1 MKATQGLPPQKDF
14 HRPTWCEIDLGAIAH
29 NVRQLR
35 ELVGP
40 RTQIFVCL
48 KGDATGCGAPQV
60 ALSAEAA
67 GAHGFAFGNI
77 DTAIEC
83 RRAGVQGPMLLYP
96 TCLPTAARVLEQYR
110 LSPTVSTLDDVRAWQ
125 AHAQHGLPVFLK
137 IDSGG
142 FRAGAFPDDA
152 GRVAAAIL
160 ASPQLT
166 LAGVYGHSLAVYGT
180 HDPRDVD
187 RHVETFLRGLAAVEQ
202 VAAPVAVRMCSS
214 SEMILSHPEADLNA
228 VDPGRLI
235 CGIGF
240 PAKAQRERHWQ
251 PALVGL
257 KSRIVMTKD
266 LRGAAGVH
274 PASFVRDR
282 EDLVIGLVPFGWSDG
297 FPKTAQAAQVLVRG
311 RRVPV
316 LGPIHSELMRLD
328 LSGLPEAQVGDEVVF
343 LGRSGAEQITLEE
356 LADQWDMQVF
366 DIFMRVGKALPRV
379 FMNPQ
384 EG

>member
-1 MKATQGLPPQKDF
+1 MRSSERPRPQQDF

-35 ELVGP
+35 ELVGEG
-40 RTQIFVCL
+40 TQIFVCL

-67 GAHGFAFGNI
+67 GADGFAFGNI

-83 RRAGVQGPMLLYP
+83 RRAGVQAPMLLYP
-96 TCLPTAARVLEQYR
+96 TCLPTAARVLEQHH
-110 LSPTVSTLDDVRAWQ
+110 LSPTVSTLGDVRAWE
-125 AHAQHGLPVFLK
+125 ANAEHGLPVFLK

-142 FRAGAFPDDA
+142 FRAGAFPDEA
-152 GRVAAAIL
+152 GRVAAAIA
-160 ASPQLT
+160 ASPRLR
-166 LAGVYGHSLAVYGT
+166 LAGVYGHSLAAYGT

-187 RHVETFLRGLAAVEQ
+187 RHVENFLRGLSAVEQ
-202 VAAPVAVRMCSS
+202 VAPVAVRMCSS
-214 SEMILSHPEADLNA
+214 SELILSHPHADLNA

-240 PAKAQRERHWQ
+240 PATAQRQRPWR

-266 LRGAAGVH
+266 LSGASGVH
-274 PASFVRDR
+274 PAPFVRDR
-282 EDLVIGLVPFGWSDG
+282 GELVIGLVPFGWSDG
-297 FPKTAQAAQVLVRG
+297 FPKGAQAAQVLVRG

-343 LGRSGAEQITLEE
+343 LGSSGAQRITLEE
-356 LADQWDMQVF
+356 LSGQWNMPVF
-366 DIFMRVGKALPRV
+366 DIFMRVGKGLPRV
-379 FMNPQ
+379 FLDS
-384 EG
+384 EEE

>member
-1 MKATQGLPPQKDF
+1 MRVSERLPPPQDF

-35 ELVGP
+35 ELVGAD
-40 RTQIFVCL
+40 TQIFVCL

-67 GAHGFAFGNI
+67 GADGFAFGNI

-83 RRAGVQGPMLLYP
+83 RRAGVQAPMLLYP
-96 TCLPTAARVLEQYR
+96 TCLPTAARVLERYR
-110 LSPTVSTLDDVRAWQ
+110 LSPTVSTLDDVQAWQ
-125 AHAQHGLPVFLK
+125 ANAEHSLPVFLK

-142 FRAGAFPDDA
+142 FRAGAFPQDA
-152 GRVAAAIL
+152 GRVAAAIA
-160 ASPQLT
+160 ASPRLR
-166 LAGVYGHSLAVYGT
+166 LAGVYGHSLAAYGT

-214 SEMILSHPEADLNA
+214 SELILSHPHADLNA

-240 PAKAQRERHWQ
+240 PAQAQRERHWR

-257 KSRIVMTKD
+257 KSRIVMKKD
-266 LRGAAGVH
+266 LSGATDVH
-274 PASFVRDR
+274 PAPFVRGR
-282 EDLVIGLVPFGWSDG
+282 SDLVIGLVPFGWSDG
-297 FPKTAQAAQVLVRG
+297 FPKSAQGAQVLVRG
-311 RRVPV
+311 QRVPV

-343 LGRSGAEQITLEE
+343 LGRSGAEQIGLDE

-366 DIFMRVGKALPRV
+366 DIFLRVGKALPRV
-379 FMNPQ
+379 FMHSE